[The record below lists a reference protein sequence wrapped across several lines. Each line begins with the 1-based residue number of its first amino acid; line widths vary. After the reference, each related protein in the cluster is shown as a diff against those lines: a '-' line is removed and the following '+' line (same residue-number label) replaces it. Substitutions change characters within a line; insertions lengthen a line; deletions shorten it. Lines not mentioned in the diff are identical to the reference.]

1 MKKKEQ
7 LTIYI
12 KKLFFVYLIFL
23 VLMSTFRVIFFLYY
37 NELENFT
44 SYYFDIFGML
54 FLGFRI
60 DLTVIGYIQIIPT
73 LLLLLFYYLKSE
85 KLFELLNKFL
95 IYYIFISFSITTLLL
110 LADFG
115 FYSYFKDHLNILF
128 FGLFEDD
135 TFALMETFWQ
145 NHI

>member
-60 DLTVIGYIQIIPT
+60 DLTVIV
-73 LLLLLFYYLKSE
+73 
-85 KLFELLNKFL
+85 
-95 IYYIFISFSITTLLL
+95 IS
-110 LADFG
+110 
-115 FYSYFKDHLNILF
+115 
-128 FGLFEDD
+128 
-135 TFALMETFWQ
+135 
-145 NHI
+145 